1 MTVRKGQFLLTTA
14 TPMDGFEGVVYYVE
28 QPSELFWFKEG
39 AQVEEATGNV
49 RIKIVKGEIMGSN
62 EMISIGKG
70 RVVVE
75 LSEVSSDP
83 IAKFGF
89 SLWAKSGN
97 YSIRFHLEDDKYY
110 FRTGGTG
117 FGGDASLRLTQEE
130 FIRENEIYKI
140 ETVIEDDPN
149 NSGKL
154 AISIIV
160 NDRLYQKK
168 SNMPDIIEDGETLR
182 FCFDCLGETPE
193 TECYCIVKSI
203 TFYPA
208 E

>member
-1 MTVRKGQFLLTTA
+1 MSRRGKITLVPA
-14 TPMDGFEGVVYYVE
+14 TPVNDYEGVEVAIE

-75 LSEVSSDP
+75 LSEVSSHP

-130 FIRENEIYKI
+130 FIRENDIWKI
-140 ETVIEDDPN
+140 EAVIEDDPT

-160 NDRLYQKK
+160 NNSLYQKK
-168 SNMPDIIEDGETLR
+168 SNMPDIINNGETLR
-182 FCFDCLGETPE
+182 FCFDCLGETPA

-203 TFYPA
+203 NFYPA